1 MIYSSDF
8 IHNAGGMLMIA
19 RGHDGGN
26 PEFGRWRAHGSILQ
40 TIQPRVVVLYFFL
53 GGVMEMLEGKPNF
66 NDSLCMFIRPGL
78 VWPSK

>member
-1 MIYSSDF
+1 MVETQSLVDGELMGQYSKQF
-8 IHNAGGMLMIA
+8 NL
-19 RGHDGGN
+19 
-26 PEFGRWRAHGSILQ
+26 
-40 TIQPRVVVLYFFL
+40 VLLFCIL